1 MLGAL
6 KGFSYLPHQMSWVIP
21 FFFLTYLWLFPMLN
35 LSRESLVTHTTPVS
49 HGSSWLING
58 FSYMTKTW
66 LIMIVLEI
74 KQKHASC
81 KAKKIKMC

>member
-1 MLGAL
+1 
-6 KGFSYLPHQMSWVIP
+6 MSDS
-21 FFFLTYLWLFPMLN
+21 FLLFDVSMII
-35 LSRESLVTHTTPVS
+35 SHVKFISGKSGHTHTTPVS

>member
-1 MLGAL
+1 
-6 KGFSYLPHQMSWVIP
+6 
-21 FFFLTYLWLFPMLN
+21 MLN

-49 HGSSWLING
+49 HGISWLING

-66 LIMIVLEI
+66 LIIIVLEI

-81 KAKKIKMC
+81 KAKKITMC